1 MNNDE
6 VFMMLDGNG
15 VEREAR
21 ILNKIEVD
29 GQDYLIYALSISSSE
44 DSVYV
49 AKIVK
54 NGDDEEIVGITDSEE
69 RERVNSIVIDL
80 INNL

>member
-6 VFMMLDGNG
+6 VFMMFDENG

-21 ILNKIEVD
+21 ILNKIEID
-29 GQDYLIYALSISSSE
+29 GQDYLIYALSMSSSE
-44 DSVYV
+44 DTIYV
-49 AKIVK
+49 GKIIK
-54 NGDDEEIVGITDSEE
+54 NGDDEEIVSITDSEE
-69 RERVNSIVIDL
+69 REKVNSVVIDL

>member
-1 MNNDE
+1 MDDE
-6 VFMMLDGNG
+6 RFMMFDEDGI
-15 VEREAR
+15 EREAR
-21 ILNKIEVD
+21 ILNKIEID
-29 GQDYLIYALSISSSE
+29 GQDYLIYTLSISSSE

-54 NGDDEEIVGITDSEE
+54 NGDDEEIVSITDSEE

>member
-6 VFMMLDGNG
+6 VFMMLDENG

>member
-6 VFMMLDGNG
+6 VFMMLDENG

-54 NGDDEEIVGITDSEE
+54 NGEDEEIVSITDSEE